1 MPQTLRSATFGLF
14 FALFPAALYTTSAA
28 AQAYPSK
35 PVRMIIPFPPGG
47 SNDVVGRMIAFQLSE
62 RLGKQVVV
70 DNQGGAGGIIGTE
83 AVARSQ
89 PDGHTLNLGG
99 EMPQPLKSAML
110 FLALTATV
118 FATNAAAQVYP
129 SKPVRL
135 VIPFPPGGSNDV
147 VGRMIAFQLSDRLG
161 RQVVADNQG
170 GAGGI
175 IGTEAV
181 ARALPDGH
189 TLLLISVAH
198 AFGASMYKLPYDPIN
213 AFAPVALL
221 GTGPVVLAVTTKLPV
236 DSLKDLLA
244 LAREKP
250 GQLNYASAGVGSFQH
265 LASSLFKLQSGL
277 DIVHIPF
284 KGGGPAMMDVIA
296 GNTQI
301 AIGSL
306 IQTLPHIRS
315 GRLKPL
321 GVGSAKRVPALP
333 DLPTISEAGVPGYE
347 AINWWGMVAPAGTP
361 RPVIDRLHR
370 ELSVILSSAETKKRF
385 ETEGGEAAQMSAEEF
400 GRFIASETVKWAK
413 VVKEAGIKP
422 E

>member
-1 MPQTLRSATFGLF
+1 MPQTLKSTMLFLALSAA
-14 FALFPAALYTTSAA
+14 ALLYTTDAA

-35 PVRMIIPFPPGG
+35 PVRLIIPFPPGG

-83 AVARSQ
+83 AVARA
-89 PDGHTLNLGG
+89 P
-99 EMPQPLKSAML
+99 A
-110 FLALTATV
+110 
-118 FATNAAAQVYP
+118 
-129 SKPVRL
+129 
-135 VIPFPPGGSNDV
+135 
-147 VGRMIAFQLSDRLG
+147 
-161 RQVVADNQG
+161 
-170 GAGGI
+170 
-175 IGTEAV
+175 
-181 ARALPDGH
+181 DGH

-221 GTGPVVLAVTTKLPV
+221 GTGPVVLAVTANLPV
-236 DSLKDLLA
+236 NSLKDLLA
-244 LAREKP
+244 LAKEKP

-306 IQTLPHIRS
+306 IQMLPQIKA
-315 GRLKPL
+315 GKLKAL
-321 GVGSAKRVPALP
+321 GVGSARRIAALP

-347 AINWWGMVAPAGTP
+347 VTNWWGIVVPAGTP
-361 RPVIDRLHR
+361 RSIIDRLHKD
-370 ELSVILSSAETKKRF
+370 LTAVIASTETKKRF
-385 ETEGGEAAQMSAEEF
+385 ESEGAEPLSMSPDEF
-400 GRFIASETVKWAK
+400 GRFIAAATVKWAR
-413 VVKEAGIKP
+413 VVKDAGIRA

>member
-1 MPQTLRSATFGLF
+1 MPPLKTLKSATLGLLL
-14 FALFPAALYTTSAA
+14 ALPAAALYTTHAA

-35 PVRMIIPFPPGG
+35 PVRLIIPFPPGG

-62 RLGKQVVV
+62 PIGKQVVV

-83 AVARSQ
+83 AVARS
-89 PDGHTLNLGG
+89 T
-99 EMPQPLKSAML
+99 
-110 FLALTATV
+110 
-118 FATNAAAQVYP
+118 
-129 SKPVRL
+129 
-135 VIPFPPGGSNDV
+135 
-147 VGRMIAFQLSDRLG
+147 
-161 RQVVADNQG
+161 
-170 GAGGI
+170 
-175 IGTEAV
+175 
-181 ARALPDGH
+181 PDGH

-198 AFGASMYKLPYDPIN
+198 AFGASMYKLPYDSIK

-221 GTGPVVLAVTTKLPV
+221 GTGPVVLAVNSKLPV
-236 DSLKDLLA
+236 NSLKDLIA

-284 KGGGPAMMDVIA
+284 KGGGPAMADVIA

-321 GVGSAKRVPALP
+321 GVGSAKRVPVLP

-347 AINWWGMVAPAGTP
+347 ATNWWGMVAPAGTP
-361 RPVIDRLHR
+361 RPVIERLHK
-370 ELSVILSSAETKKRF
+370 ELSVILASPETKKRF
-385 ETEGGEAAQMSAEEF
+385 ETEGGEAVQMSSEEF
-400 GRFIASETVKWAK
+400 GRFIVTETEKWAK

>member
-1 MPQTLRSATFGLF
+1 MPQTLRSVTFGLF

-62 RLGKQVVV
+62 RLG
-70 DNQGGAGGIIGTE
+70 
-83 AVARSQ
+83 
-89 PDGHTLNLGG
+89 
-99 EMPQPLKSAML
+99 
-110 FLALTATV
+110 
-118 FATNAAAQVYP
+118 
-129 SKPVRL
+129 
-135 VIPFPPGGSNDV
+135 
-147 VGRMIAFQLSDRLG
+147 

-175 IGTEAV
+175 IGTDAV
-181 ARALPDGH
+181 
-189 TLLLISVAH
+189 
-198 AFGASMYKLPYDPIN
+198 
-213 AFAPVALL
+213 
-221 GTGPVVLAVTTKLPV
+221 
-236 DSLKDLLA
+236 
-244 LAREKP
+244 
-250 GQLNYASAGVGSFQH
+250 
-265 LASSLFKLQSGL
+265 ASSLPKLQSGL

-321 GVGSAKRVPALP
+321 GVGSAKRVAALP

-347 AINWWGMVAPAGTP
+347 ATNWWGIVAPAGTP
-361 RPVIDRLHR
+361 RPVIERLHR
-370 ELSVILSSAETKKRF
+370 ELSVILASAETKKRF
-385 ETEGGEAAQMSAEEF
+385 ETEGGEAAQMSPEEF

>member
-1 MPQTLRSATFGLF
+1 MKNPITLAVLALVFATAYAGAARAQT
-14 FALFPAALYTTSAA
+14 
-28 AQAYPSK
+28 YPSK
-35 PVRMIIPFPPGG
+35 AIRMVIPFPPGG

-83 AVARSQ
+83 AVARA
-89 PDGHTLNLGG
+89 P
-99 EMPQPLKSAML
+99 A
-110 FLALTATV
+110 
-118 FATNAAAQVYP
+118 
-129 SKPVRL
+129 
-135 VIPFPPGGSNDV
+135 
-147 VGRMIAFQLSDRLG
+147 
-161 RQVVADNQG
+161 
-170 GAGGI
+170 
-175 IGTEAV
+175 
-181 ARALPDGH
+181 DGH

-321 GVGSAKRVPALP
+321 GGGSTKRVPVLP
-333 DLPTISEAGVPGYE
+333 ELPTISEAGVPGYE
-347 AINWWGMVAPAGTP
+347 ATDWGGIVAPAGTP
-361 RPVIDRLHR
+361 RPVIERLHK
-370 ELSVILSSAETKKRF
+370 ELSVILASAETKKRF
-385 ETEGGEAAQMSAEEF
+385 ESEGGEAAQMSPEEF
-400 GRFIASETVKWAK
+400 GRFIASEMEKWAK
-413 VVKEAGIKP
+413 VVKEAGIRA